1 MSGDTL
7 KRVKSV
13 KRWLEKAENS
23 YSNHKELTGEMNLIM
38 AQAEMQRL
46 KEVRGTSPRR
56 KWLLRGGA
64 LAVAGALFL
73 GASFLKDS
81 FFAPA
86 PTPVRPVETAVTT
99 PDAAVVPVEEADKKA
114 EEVPSVS
121 AETVTTEP
129 AETDPPK
136 PDSEAVP
143 PAKAAPVVMT
153 PAPAPVEVSAV
164 TKPEV
169 PAPGPYTHLRAHET
183 QANLVCRLPLEQ
195 KKKRYVQTGYMS
207 NINTTE
213 TT

>member
-1 MSGDTL
+1 
-7 KRVKSV
+7 
-13 KRWLEKAENS
+13 
-23 YSNHKELTGEMNLIM
+23 M
-38 AQAEMQRL
+38 AASR
-46 KEVRGTSPRR
+46 RRAGCGGSAFPRR
-56 KWLLRGGA
+56 
-64 LAVAGALFL
+64 LFSE
-73 GASFLKDS
+73 GQ

-86 PTPVRPVETAVTT
+86 PTPARPVETAVTT
-99 PDAAVVPVEEADKKA
+99 PTTAVVPVEEADKKA

-169 PAPGPYTHLRAHET
+169 PALSDQEIQRVVGEAGRALRG
-183 QANLVCRLPLEQ
+183 N
-195 KKKRYVQTGYMS
+195 
-207 NINTTE
+207 
-213 TT
+213 

>member
-64 LAVAGALFL
+64 LAVAGLLFL
-73 GASFLKDS
+73 GASFLKDN

-86 PTPVRPVETAVTT
+86 STPVRSVETAVTT
-99 PDAAVVPVEEADKKA
+99 PDAAVVPVEEADKKT
-114 EEVPSVS
+114 EEILPVS

-129 AETDPPK
+129 VETDPPK
-136 PDSEAVP
+136 PDPEVVP
-143 PAKAAPVVMT
+143 PAKAAPVVST
-153 PAPAPVEVSAV
+153 P
-164 TKPEV
+164 V
-169 PAPGPYTHLRAHET
+169 PAPIKAAAPKPTAPVAPALSDQEIQSVVGEAGRALRG
-183 QANLVCRLPLEQ
+183 N
-195 KKKRYVQTGYMS
+195 
-207 NINTTE
+207 
-213 TT
+213 

>member
-1 MSGDTL
+1 MIPVFSAGGSMSGDTL

-23 YSNHKELTGEMNLIM
+23 YSNHKELTGEMNLLM

-86 PTPVRPVETAVTT
+86 STPVRPVETAVTT
-99 PDAAVVPVEEADKKA
+99 PDAAVVPVEEADKKT
-114 EEVPSVS
+114 EEILPVS
-121 AETVTTEP
+121 AETVTAEPMETNPSKPTTE
-129 AETDPPK
+129 AA
-136 PDSEAVP
+136 S
-143 PAKAAPVVMT
+143 PAKAAPAVST
-153 PAPAPVEVSAV
+153 PVPAPVKASPTRKYKVS
-164 TKPEV
+164 
-169 PAPGPYTHLRAHET
+169 
-183 QANLVCRLPLEQ
+183 
-195 KKKRYVQTGYMS
+195 
-207 NINTTE
+207 
-213 TT
+213 

>member
-46 KEVRGTSPRR
+46 KEVRGISPRR
-56 KWLLRGGA
+56 KWMLRGGA
-64 LAVAGALFL
+64 LAVAGLLFL

-86 PTPVRPVETAVTT
+86 PTPVRSVETAVTT

-114 EEVPSVS
+114 EEAPSVS

-129 AETDPPK
+129 VEMDPSK
-136 PDSEAVP
+136 PDSEAAA
-143 PAKAAPVVMT
+143 PAKVAPVVIT

-164 TKPEV
+164 TKPAV
-169 PAPGPYTHLRAHET
+169 PALSDQEIQRVVGEAGRALRG
-183 QANLVCRLPLEQ
+183 N
-195 KKKRYVQTGYMS
+195 
-207 NINTTE
+207 
-213 TT
+213 

>member
-13 KRWLEKAENS
+13 KRWLEKAEKS

-64 LAVAGALFL
+64 LAVAGLLFL
-73 GASFLKDS
+73 GASFLKDN

-86 PTPVRPVETAVTT
+86 STPVRPVETAVTT
-99 PDAAVVPVEEADKKA
+99 PTTAVVPVEEADKKT
-114 EEVPSVS
+114 EEILPVS

-129 AETDPPK
+129 VETDPPK
-136 PDSEAVP
+136 PDPEVVP
-143 PAKAAPVVMT
+143 PAKAAPVVIT
-153 PAPAPVEVSAV
+153 PASAPVEVSAV

-169 PAPGPYTHLRAHET
+169 PALSDQEIQRVVGEAGRALRG
-183 QANLVCRLPLEQ
+183 N
-195 KKKRYVQTGYMS
+195 
-207 NINTTE
+207 
-213 TT
+213 

>member
-64 LAVAGALFL
+64 LAVAGLLFL
-73 GASFLKDS
+73 GASFLQDRFLS
-81 FFAPA
+81 PA
-86 PTPVRPVETAVTT
+86 PTPVRTVETAVTT
-99 PDAAVVPVEEADKKA
+99 PDATVAPVEEADKKN
-114 EEVPSVS
+114 EEVLPVS

-129 AETDPPK
+129 METNPSK
-136 PDSEAVP
+136 PIPEAAS
-143 PAKAAPVVMT
+143 PAKAT
-153 PAPAPVEVSAV
+153 PAVS
-164 TKPEV
+164 TPV
-169 PAPGPYTHLRAHET
+169 PAPEKASAVMKPAVPALSDQEIQSVVGEAGRALRGS
-183 QANLVCRLPLEQ
+183 
-195 KKKRYVQTGYMS
+195 K
-207 NINTTE
+207 
-213 TT
+213 